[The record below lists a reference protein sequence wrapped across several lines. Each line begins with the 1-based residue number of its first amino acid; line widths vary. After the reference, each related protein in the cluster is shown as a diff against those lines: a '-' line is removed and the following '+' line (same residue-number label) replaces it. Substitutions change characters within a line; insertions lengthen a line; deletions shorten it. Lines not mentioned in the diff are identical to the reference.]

1 MQYVYVAAS
10 LSILLLLLD
19 LLIDEWVRDDR
30 YLMRTIWFL
39 LVAAIEM
46 TKVDTVGYVTSV

>member
-19 LLIDEWVRDDR
+19 LLIDEWVRDNR